1 MNPTPTT
8 ESTGGTRP
16 IRVLCYIGSL
26 SAGGAER
33 QVVEL
38 LRHADRGRVAP
49 ILALAHR
56 TGELLAEV
64 PSDVSIHE
72 ARGTDGLRLP
82 GWNRLQ
88 RIRSLTRIIRAER
101 IDVVYDRT
109 YLATL
114 DAAAACRGMSV
125 GRLSAAVAD
134 PAIQWAMYAKRP
146 YWLCRR
152 YARWAYHTAD
162 LVLANSAGL
171 ARQLREFWSLSAD
184 RVRVQPNAF
193 DWSRIDELAGTAGP
207 DPRRMTLLTVGRID
221 RDKGHHDLLL
231 ALREVLRETP
241 GLPVVWRIVGTG
253 PEEATLRRLVA
264 EWGLES
270 HVEFV
275 GVVTNP
281 YAEYRRAN
289 LFCLPS
295 RTEGLPNVLIEALGC
310 GTPVLSTDC
319 PSGPAEILDRG
330 AYGQLVPVG
339 DVAAL
344 TAALREWLR
353 APAAWRSRT
362 DQGRAA
368 MRARYDA
375 KQIVRAWEDL
385 VLEVAGRHIRR

>member
-1 MNPTPTT
+1 
-8 ESTGGTRP
+8 
-16 IRVLCYIGSL
+16 LCYIGAL

-38 LRHADRGRVAP
+38 LRHADRGRVTP
-49 ILALAHR
+49 MLALAHR
-56 TGELLAEV
+56 TGELLADV
-64 PSDVSIHE
+64 PSDVPIHE
-72 ARGTDGLRLP
+72 ARGTSGLRIT

-114 DAAAACRGMSV
+114 DAAAACRGLAV
-125 GRLSAAVAD
+125 NRISAAVAD

-146 YWLCRR
+146 HWVWKR
-152 YARWAYHTAD
+152 YARWAYHAAD

-171 ARQLREFWSLSAD
+171 ARQLREYWGLSED
-184 RVRVQPNAF
+184 RVRVQTNAF
-193 DWSRIDELAGTAGP
+193 DWSRIEERAGMTGP

-221 RDKGHHDLLL
+221 RHKGHRDLLL
-231 ALREVLRETP
+231 ALREVLRESP
-241 GLPVVWRIVGTG
+241 GLPLVWRIVGTG
-253 PEEATLRRLVA
+253 PEKATLRRLVA

-270 HVEFV
+270 HVELA

-310 GTPVLSTDC
+310 GTPVLATDC

-330 AYGQLVPVG
+330 AYGRLVPVG
-339 DVAAL
+339 DVEAL

-353 APAAWRSRT
+353 APEAWRSRT
-362 DQGRAA
+362 DQGRMA

-375 KQIVRAWEDL
+375 QRIVRVWEDL
-385 VLEVAGRHIRR
+385 VLEVASRHIRR